1 MTYEKNTLYFSANIN
16 PDNVLWRCD
25 LPRSTTPKLI
35 KFMECHFKHYLI
47 CAENSDKDGKPV
59 KEHFHLW
66 GESLKNSKKHLT
78 DSFTKAFPELT
89 RKGRGG
95 SHLKSQIKHLKEE
108 YQFYYNF
115 KNYTTSVYHCHK
127 SHILSKTKLKSFYE
141 IEQKIKIQKAV
152 KHKFYHF
159 CLDTKKNLYK
169 YQNIINLYIDF
180 CDDNNREPTVFDCE
194 KKTNFVLMKVNKQQ
208 IKQQFI
214 DNYSKRFSSTIV

>member
-1 MTYEKNTLYFSANIN
+1 MENESLTFSVNIN

-25 LPRSTTPKLI
+25 LPRSRYNDLVS
-35 KFMECHFKHYLI
+35 FMEIHFKKFLVV
-47 CAENSDKDGKPV
+47 AEIHDKEGKSV

-66 GESLKNSKKHLT
+66 GEALRNSKKHLT

-115 KNYTTSVYHCHK
+115 KNYQSSLYYCHK
-127 SHILSKTKLKSFYE
+127 SQILHQTILKSFYE
-141 IEQKIKIQKAV
+141 KHLELLKNKNI

-159 CLDTKKNLYK
+159 CLKSKRNLKKHS
-169 YQNIINLYIDF
+169 NIINLYIDF
-180 CDDNNREPTVFDCE
+180 CDDNNKEPTFFDCE
-194 KKTNFVLMKVNKQQ
+194 KKTNFVLMKNNKQQ
-208 IKQQFI
+208 LKLQFKEL
-214 DNYSKRFSSTIV
+214 YEKKFSHTIV

>member
-1 MTYEKNTLYFSANIN
+1 MTNEKNTLDFSANIN
-16 PDNVLWRCD
+16 TDNVLWRCD
-25 LPRSTTPKLI
+25 LPRSSTPKLI
-35 KFMECHFKHYLI
+35 QFMEVHFKHYLI
-47 CAENSDKDGKPV
+47 CAENSDKDGKPT

-66 GESLKNSKKHLT
+66 GESLKNTKKHLT

-95 SHLKSQIKHLKEE
+95 GHLKSQIKYLKEE

-115 KNYTTSVYHCHK
+115 KNSTTSIYHTHK
-127 SHILSKTKLKSFYE
+127 SQILSKKILKIFYE
-141 IEQKIKIQKAV
+141 KHLKIIEQEKV

-159 CLDTKKNLYK
+159 CLDSKKNLKK

-180 CDDNNREPTVFDCE
+180 CDESNREPTVFDCE